1 MAWGILWRVF
11 VTLIVFSLVFL
22 VCWMATP
29 LRPYLYDPQFSVWKL
44 TIGYA
49 SFACLLFASLASL
62 DRGALFLCFG
72 RSLSD
77 DRSFWRSL
85 TMWTAWF
92 YIVMAA
98 LNILIGKSLSY
109 EAWLRAKTFGPLVA
123 LLAFSLISSR
133 VLRPRNA

>member
-1 MAWGILWRVF
+1 MTWGILWRLF
-11 VTLIVFSLVFL
+11 VTLIVYNLVFL

-29 LRPYLYDPQFSVWKL
+29 LRSYLYDPQFSVWKL
-44 TIGYA
+44 TTGYA
-49 SFACLLFASLASL
+49 SFSCLLFASLACL

-77 DRSFWRSL
+77 DRSFWRTL
-85 TMWTAWF
+85 TVWTAGF

-98 LNILIGKSLSY
+98 LNLLIGKSLSY

-123 LLAFSLISSR
+123 LVAFSLMIPR
-133 VLRPRNA
+133 FLRPRNT